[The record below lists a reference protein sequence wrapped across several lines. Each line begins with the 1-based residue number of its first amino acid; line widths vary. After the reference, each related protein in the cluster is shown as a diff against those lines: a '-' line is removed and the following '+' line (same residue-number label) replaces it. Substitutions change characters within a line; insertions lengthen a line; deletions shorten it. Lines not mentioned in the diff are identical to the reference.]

1 MTELKF
7 ADISISVADLPT
19 RASALSDEAQGDVLG
34 GFSFAKRR
42 SAFARLAKRK
52 IQARKQAKKSSEKGQ
67 KVSKNATLKASK
79 ARRSKRSSYLAKASF
94 HGRMA
99 SKFKS
104 MARKA

>member
-7 ADISISVADLPT
+7 ADISISVVDLPT

-34 GFSFAKRR
+34 GFSWKKRR
-42 SAFARLAKRK
+42 SMFARMAKRK
-52 IQARKQAKKSSEKGQ
+52 IQARKVAKKSSDKGQ
-67 KVSKNATLKASK
+67 KVSKNATAKASK

-104 MARKA
+104 LARKA